1 LPIVPSPNPA
11 LIAHKGNEDEIN
23 INNFSLGDYHANAIA
38 DAIQHSHP
46 NKLYLA
52 NNRINF
58 DAAK

>member
-1 LPIVPSPNPA
+1 VPIPNSA
-11 LIAHKGNEDEIN
+11 LIAHKGKEDEIN
-23 INNFSLGDYHANAIA
+23 INNFSLGDYHASAIA
-38 DAIQHSHP
+38 DAIQYSHS